1 VTETTLRANCRTQ
14 TSSGLL
20 VSLGFAFAAAIAATA
35 AFAAEKPI
43 AGNGVGGTDEAILVA
58 EIALL
63 LLVGRGLGEVM
74 QRLGQPAVIGQ
85 LLAGL
90 ILGPSLFGWIWPAAH
105 HFIFPQSAAQKS
117 LIAGLSNI
125 GVLMLLLLTG
135 METDLKLVR
144 RVGAPAITVAAAGVT
159 VPFLCGLVLGWYV
172 PASLL
177 PDPKHRL
184 VAALFLGTAL
194 SISSIKIVAMIVR
207 EMNFMRRNLGQIIVA
222 SAIMEDTAG
231 WVIISITLAMA
242 GIGGQGL
249 AALAKPLIGTAVF
262 LVLSYTVGR
271 RLVFWLIRWVNDNF
285 ASEYAVVTAILIVMC
300 ALALATQAIGVN
312 TVLGAFVAGVLVGG
326 SPILTRHIQDQL
338 RGLITA
344 FLMPIFFGLSGLS
357 ADLTILKDPRV
368 ALFTLALVAVA
379 SIGKFGGAFA
389 GGLMSRLRLRESLA
403 LGCAMNAR
411 GSTEV
416 IVASIGLGMGVLT
429 HNLYTSIVTMAIITT
444 TAMPPLL
451 RWSLAR
457 LPMGN
462 EERKRLE
469 KEEIDARGFVSRFE
483 RLLIA
488 ADEGVNGKLATRLA
502 GFIAGQRGLPIT
514 VLHVPE
520 QKRAREGPERE
531 RVRAELEA
539 VATEGAKEGHRAA
552 VVEQGESRPGRVE
565 VSARVET
572 EKVEHAVA
580 KESRKGYDLL
590 VVGVEKMRNPDGT
603 FTANVDRAAAGFEG
617 PLALTIAGD
626 RADLTA
632 ADGFNIL
639 IPVNGTEPSRRGA
652 EIALALSPAN
662 ASRVTALHVAER
674 VRKRTYRSLR
684 RDRSQRRAEHALLDD
699 VSALAR
705 RYGFEDIRTAVH
717 TEDSPD
723 SAILAEAKRI
733 GADLIVI
740 GAARRAGDALYLG
753 QTVANLLAR
762 WTGAIV
768 LVAT

>member
-1 VTETTLRANCRTQ
+1 MTEATRRAKCRIQ
-14 TSSGLL
+14 AKPRLFMLL
-20 VSLGFAFAAAIAATA
+20 ALALGITIIATA
-35 AFAAEKPI
+35 SHAAEKAV

-63 LLVGRGLGEVM
+63 LLVGRGLGEVT
-74 QRLGQPAVIGQ
+74 QRWGQPAVIGQ

-90 ILGPSLFGWIWPAAH
+90 ILGPSFFGWIWPAAH
-105 HFIFPQSAAQKS
+105 HFLFPQTAAQKS
-117 LIAGLSNI
+117 LIAGLSNV

-159 VPFLCGLVLGWYV
+159 VPFVCGFALGWV
-172 PASLL
+172 LPAALL
-177 PDPKHRL
+177 PDPKQRF

-194 SISSIKIVAMIVR
+194 SISSIKIVAIIVR

-231 WVIISITLAMA
+231 WVIISITLAVA

-249 AALAKPLIGTAVF
+249 GALAKPLLGTAVF
-262 LVLSYTVGR
+262 LVLSYAVGR
-271 RLVFWLIRWVNDNF
+271 KLVFWLIRWVNDTF

-357 ADLTILKDPRV
+357 ADLTILKDPQL
-368 ALFTLALVAVA
+368 ALFTLALVGVA
-379 SIGKFGGAFA
+379 SLGKFGGAFA
-389 GGLMSRLRLRESLA
+389 GGLMSRLHLRESLA

-416 IVASIGLGMGVLT
+416 IVASIGLSMGVLS
-429 HNLYTSIVTMAIITT
+429 HNLYTTIVTMAIITT
-444 TAMPPLL
+444 AAMPPLL

-457 LPMGN
+457 LPMGR
-462 EERKRLE
+462 EERERLQ

-488 ADEGVNGKLATRLA
+488 ADEGTNGRLATRIA

-520 QKRAREGPERE
+520 QKRARETPESE
-531 RVRAELEA
+531 RVKAELAA
-539 VATEGAKEGHRAA
+539 VATAGAKEGHRAA
-552 VVEQGESRPGRVE
+552 LLHTGESRPDRVE

-572 EKVEHAVA
+572 EKVEQVVA
-580 KESRKGYDLL
+580 MESRKGYDLL
-590 VVGVEKMRNPDGT
+590 VVGVEQMRNPDGT
-603 FTANVDRAAAGFEG
+603 FTANVDHAAAGFEG
-617 PLALTIAGD
+617 PLAVAIAGD
-626 RADLTA
+626 RANVA
-632 ADGFNIL
+632 AAEGFNIL
-639 IPVNGTEPSRRGA
+639 VPVNGTEPSRRGA
-652 EIALALSPAN
+652 EIAFALSPAKS
-662 ASRVTALHVAER
+662 SRVTALHVAER
-674 VRKRTYRSLR
+674 VRASPHGTAR
-684 RDRSQRRAEHALLDD
+684 RGRSQRRAEQALLEDI
-699 VSALAR
+699 SALGR
-705 RYGFEDIRTAVH
+705 RYGFSDVRTAVH
-717 TEDSPD
+717 TKESPD
-723 SAILAEAKRI
+723 EAILAEARRI

-740 GAARRAGDALYLG
+740 GAARRTGDELYLG
-753 QTVANLLAR
+753 QTVANVLAR
-762 WTGAIV
+762 WKGAFV
-768 LVAT
+768 LVVS